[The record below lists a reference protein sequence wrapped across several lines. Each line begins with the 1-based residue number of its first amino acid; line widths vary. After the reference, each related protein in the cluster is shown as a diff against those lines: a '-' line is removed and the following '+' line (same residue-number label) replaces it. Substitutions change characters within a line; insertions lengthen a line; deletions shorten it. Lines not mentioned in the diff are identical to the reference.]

1 MQNFHADPADHTLVG
16 RRVDPGKRGAGRYWV
31 YYSRGTNSNVSIE
44 RVQLMLS
51 LELVP
56 LL

>member
-31 YYSRGTNSNVSIE
+31 YYSRGTNSNESIE